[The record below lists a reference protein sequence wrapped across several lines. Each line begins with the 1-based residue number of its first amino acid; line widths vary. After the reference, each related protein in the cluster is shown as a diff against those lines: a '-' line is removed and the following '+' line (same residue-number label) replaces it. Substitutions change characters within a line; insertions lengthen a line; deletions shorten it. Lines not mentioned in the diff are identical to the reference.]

1 MGRPTKLT
9 PDASAQII
17 KALNAGATRVDA
29 ANSAG
34 VSYITFL
41 NWMKRGEASRKGDY
55 FEFFNDVTSAESS
68 VRISLANSVAMQG
81 KTDWRAAVE
90 YLKRRDPAN
99 WGDRINISRMSDED
113 LLRLLALAERLGI
126 ESGGPASGPDASD
139 ETLGNGPE

>member
-9 PDASAQII
+9 PEASAQII
-17 KALNAGATRVDA
+17 KALNAGATRMDA
-29 ANSAG
+29 AASAG
-34 VSYITFL
+34 VHYTSFL
-41 NWMKRGEASRKGDY
+41 NWMKRGESSRKGDY
-55 FEFFNDVTSAESS
+55 FEFFNLVTASEAS
-68 VRISLANSVAMQG
+68 VRVSLANSIAIQG

-126 ESGGPASGPDASD
+126 ESGGPETGPDAPD
-139 ETLGNGPE
+139 EAHGTGPE